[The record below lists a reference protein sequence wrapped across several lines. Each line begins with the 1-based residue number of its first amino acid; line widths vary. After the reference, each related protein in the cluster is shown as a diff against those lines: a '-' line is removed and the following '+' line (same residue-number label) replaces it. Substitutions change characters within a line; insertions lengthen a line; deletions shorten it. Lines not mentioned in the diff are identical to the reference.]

1 VVAASLFEC
10 AAEDVVL
17 AQGRVMVVGAP
28 AKSLPLAAVAKAAIR
43 SRSLAD
49 AGGPGLNACAF
60 HYPGT
65 VAWAFGVHAAALEVD
80 VETGTL
86 TLLKYVAAHDCG
98 RPINPMIVEGQIH
111 GGLAQ
116 GIGTALGEELIYD
129 EAGQL
134 LTGTFMDYPM
144 PRAEDM
150 PPLEIDH
157 LDFPSPINELGI
169 KGVGESGVVS
179 PAAVVA
185 NAVEDALWDRGVR
198 VTRVPL
204 TPSRIFE
211 LLRAGAAAP

>member
-1 VVAASLFEC
+1 VWWSASPPKRTSGVAF
-10 AAEDVVL
+10 D
-17 AQGRVMVVGAP
+17 P
-28 AKSLPLAAVAKAAIR
+28 DAKKALAAVAKAAVR
-43 SRSLAD
+43 SRALAD

-65 VAWAFGVHAAALEVD
+65 VAWAFGVHAVALEVD
-80 VETGTL
+80 VETGAL
-86 TLLKYVAAHDCG
+86 RLLKYVAAHDCG

-116 GIGTALGEELIYD
+116 GVGTALGEELIYD
-129 EAGQL
+129 DAGQL

-144 PRAEDM
+144 PRAGDM
-150 PPLEIDH
+150 PPLEIHH

-179 PAAVVA
+179 PAAA
-185 NAVEDALWDRGVR
+185 IGNAVEDALWDRGVR

-204 TPSRIFE
+204 TPARIFE
-211 LLRAGAAAP
+211 LLRAGGHADA

>member
-1 VVAASLFEC
+1 MPSPWKWTSRRA
-10 AAEDVVL
+10 
-17 AQGRVMVVGAP
+17 
-28 AKSLPLAAVAKAAIR
+28 R
-43 SRSLAD
+43 S
-49 AGGPGLNACAF
+49 
-60 HYPGT
+60 
-65 VAWAFGVHAAALEVD
+65 
-80 VETGTL
+80 

-129 EAGQL
+129 DAGPAPHRHL
-134 LTGTFMDYPM
+134 HGLSRC
-144 PRAEDM
+144 RAPTDM

-179 PAAVVA
+179 PAAVIA

-211 LLRAGAAAP
+211 LLRATGRWPASATSPGPIDRSDRQGGAAMIERSTVRPHRPPAP